1 MFPRHRT
8 CIVPHVV
15 EYPLNA
21 PKMQKSNM
29 NQILKRTEPCW
40 GVTSLN
46 EEFTFPRAP
55 PPPGALYNIV
65 SSFFHIVNSSGT
77 STASSRFG
85 INQGCCV
92 FRV

>member
-1 MFPRHRT
+1 MREAARFELHSARFEQHSAR
-8 CIVPHVV
+8 V
-15 EYPLNA
+15 EAIRPPA
-21 PKMQKSNM
+21 KK
-29 NQILKRTEPCW
+29 
-40 GVTSLN
+40 G
-46 EEFTFPRAP
+46 RALRSS
-55 PPPGALYNIV
+55 AVLRCSTDSQ